1 MSSEFTTDIRTN
13 GPEYPKFVLHRRH
26 EETPTPK
33 TLRNTN
39 CPRRV
44 LGVIGSCI
52 AYIGQGQFGK
62 GRQEAAMDGDYV
74 FLCGVMWCAYGLQDA
89 ASELLRAAKS
99 LDPDLSALALAMLAQ
114 RREYRPVN

>member
-1 MSSEFTTDIRTN
+1 
-13 GPEYPKFVLHRRH
+13 
-26 EETPTPK
+26 
-33 TLRNTN
+33 
-39 CPRRV
+39 
-44 LGVIGSCI
+44 
-52 AYIGQGQFGK
+52 
-62 GRQEAAMDGDYV
+62 MDGDYV

>member
-13 GPEYPKFVLHRRH
+13 GPEYSEFALHRRH

-33 TLRNTN
+33 TLRT
-39 CPRRV
+39 RIARAESSV
-44 LGVIGSCI
+44 GSCI

-62 GRQEAAMDGDYV
+62 SRQEAAMDGDYV